1 MNDANWVYLDS
12 DTIDRDVNKEHRKL
26 IGGVDVLVRLSPYDV
41 PIAMRSTI
49 DRDHNRAKLEF
60 RYIGSDESLDV
71 IPVSDDMDVLLGKT
85 SRRLYAISVDRN
97 LLSHASSSQ
106 QIESSFENAF
116 RKLQSLSLKHLRPEN
131 YTAAKKAMAA
141 KTLEVFPLPNIF
153 AAAH

>member
-1 MNDANWVYLDS
+1 MNNANWVYLDT

-49 DRDHNRAKLEF
+49 DTDHDRVKLEF

-71 IPVSDDMDVLLGKT
+71 IPVADNMDVLLGKT
-85 SRRLYAISVDRN
+85 SGRLYAISVDRS

-106 QIESSFENAF
+106 QMESSFESAI
-116 RKLQSLSLKHLRPEN
+116 RKLKALSLKRLRPEN
-131 YTAAKKAMAA
+131 YTAAQKAMAA
-141 KTLEVFPLPNIF
+141 KTVEVFPLPNIF
-153 AAAH
+153 AVAH